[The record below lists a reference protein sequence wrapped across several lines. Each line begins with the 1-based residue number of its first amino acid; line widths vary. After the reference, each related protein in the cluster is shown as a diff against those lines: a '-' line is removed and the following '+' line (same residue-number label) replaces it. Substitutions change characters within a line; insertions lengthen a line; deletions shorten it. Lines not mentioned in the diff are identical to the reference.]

1 MKWTVVLM
9 LGAGILVSSCAGS
22 GTKPHDMSVK
32 EHRKAAEKLEREA
45 RHYNDRAETEIDG
58 ATYVDLWT
66 LAAGYQNHADEHRE
80 AARVLESQAD
90 PQACVDHPRSH
101 VETCPLAAYKVLDV
115 ESIPQGVKVLYAANS
130 GTEFEGHLM
139 CHQAH
144 MSLHSETREAS
155 CPLESGVQV
164 SVVQDKRGTW
174 VVLTSKQPEKAREL
188 QGIYVKKKQ
197 AAPSTPETPEP

>member
-22 GTKPHDMSVK
+22 GTRPHDMSVE
-32 EHRKAAEKLEREA
+32 EHRKAAENLEREA
-45 RHYNDRAETEIDG
+45 RIQNDRAETEIDG
-58 ATYVDLWT
+58 ATFVDLWA

-80 AARVLESQAD
+80 AARVLESQAN

-101 VETCPLAAYKVLDV
+101 VETCPLEAYKVLDV
-115 ESIPQGVKVLYAANS
+115 ESIPQGVKVLYTANS
-130 GTEFEGHLM
+130 GTAFEGHLL

-155 CPLESGVQV
+155 CPLESDVEV

-174 VVLTSKQPEKAREL
+174 VVLTSKQPEKAKAL
-188 QGIYVKKKQ
+188 QSIYVKKKQ
-197 AAPSTPETPEP
+197 TTPTTPETSEP